1 MKIPSLFEGIPE
13 GCEPMPIFGNGAEL
27 LLVPARNEEAF
38 YKATKELS
46 DKGFDLYSER
56 KDSHSLHATYVCG
69 TDVINVSF
77 TEGDACLRIVSEEA
91 DSLPPRA
98 VDAKFKSV
106 TTPLVTQVKLMYVG
120 ADCGMSYLIR
130 LSDGRFIMIDGGI
143 GEHDEVE
150 HLYSLMC
157 EQNVLSDGPTV
168 AAWFI
173 THAHWDHFNAFSKFC
188 RLFPTVAIGDIV
200 YNWPRFD
207 MTSSPSDLTVFSE
220 RVGARTDSRHIIPRQ
235 GNSFFYADA
244 QFDVLFV
251 CDVIY
256 PERIPNINDTSL
268 VMKMS
273 LGGYT
278 FLWLGDAQK
287 QASDVICTHF
297 TPDELKCDF
306 LQVGHHGY
314 GGGSHELYSAAD
326 PAYLLWP
333 IPDFWYK
340 RIRAWEC
347 NKLLV
352 ESKNI
357 RSVMNTGQNE
367 YVIDLT
373 KPIPEVNADGAYPA
387 KHVIYS
393 EDFSSCSPLALN
405 WSCVRGGKTGYG
417 GLKIEFPDVGR
428 CMVTADERYSV
439 CEVLRR
445 GLCRGVS
452 DYTFTLCGRNDG
464 DNVDIGFYLNY
475 QKPYEWSDDQIAWL
489 TLPEGDFD
497 ISIKASTESETLTY
511 MQNGKTV
518 LSRPYEYEDNCA
530 FHFVLRNASLIFTKI
545 TITDDSLNKK
555 RMSTHRWRCTY

>member
-1 MKIPSLFEGIPE
+1 MSSASIIKDMLGA
-13 GCEPMPIFGNGAEL
+13 CEPMEIFGNGAEYYLIKEQTGDSFHKLSAALEGNGYL
-27 LLVPARNEEAF
+27 LYTQRR
-38 YKATKELS
+38 
-46 DKGFDLYSER
+46 DKLA
-56 KDSHSLHATYVCG
+56 LHATYVKA
-69 TDVINVSF
+69 DERISLSF
-77 TEGDACLRIVSEEA
+77 TEGDGCLRIVSETA
-91 DSLPPRA
+91 TDLPPRA
-98 VDAKFKSV
+98 VDAKFIPV

-157 EQNVLSDGPTV
+157 EQNVLPDGPTI

-188 RLFPTVAIGDIV
+188 RLFPSIRIGDIV

-220 RVGARTDSRHIIPRQ
+220 RVSARAESKHIIPRQ

-244 QFDVLFV
+244 QIDVLFV
-251 CDVIY
+251 CEEIY
-256 PERIPNINDTSL
+256 PEMIPNINDSSL
-268 VMKMS
+268 VTRMR

-287 QASDVICTHF
+287 QASNMICTHH
-297 TPDELKCDF
+297 TADELKCDF

-314 GGGSHELYSAAD
+314 GGGSQSLYSAAD
-326 PAYLLWP
+326 PTYLLWP

-347 NKLLV
+347 NRVLV
-352 ESKNI
+352 ESENI

-373 KPIPEVNADGAYPA
+373 RPIPEVNADGAYPA

-393 EDFSSCSPLALN
+393 EDFGAKSPLALN
-405 WSCVRGGKTGYG
+405 WSCVRGGSTGYS
-417 GLKIEFPDVGR
+417 GLKLEFPDSGR
-428 CMVTADERYSV
+428 CKVTADARYSV

-445 GLCRGVS
+445 GLCRGVC
-452 DYTFTLCGRNDG
+452 DYTFKLCGRNEG
-464 DNVDIGFYLNY
+464 DDVDLGFYLNY
-475 QKPYEWSDDQIAWL
+475 QKPYEWSDEEIAWL
-489 TLPEGDFD
+489 KLPEGDFE
-497 ISIKASTESETLTY
+497 ISITASTEKGTLTY
-511 MQNGKTV
+511 SQNGNDV
-518 LSRPYEYEDNCA
+518 LSRPYEYEADCA
-530 FHFVLRNASLIFTKI
+530 FHFVLRDASLVFTEI
-545 TITDDSLNKK
+545 TITDDSLN
-555 RMSTHRWRCTY
+555 

>member
-1 MKIPSLFEGIPE
+1 MSSASIIKATLGA
-13 GCEPMPIFGNGAEL
+13 CEPMDIFGSGAEYYL
-27 LLVPARNEEAF
+27 IREQGRDAF
-38 YKATKELS
+38 YRLS
-46 DKGFDLYSER
+46 AALEGGGCALYANR
-56 KDSHSLHATYVCG
+56 QDTHNLHATYLRA
-69 TDVINVSF
+69 DERISLSF
-77 TEGDACLRIVSEEA
+77 TEGDGCIRIVTETA
-91 DSLPPRA
+91 TDLPPRA
-98 VDAKFKSV
+98 VDAKFIPV

-157 EQNVLSDGPTV
+157 EQNVLPDGPVV

-188 RLFPTVAIGDIV
+188 RLFPSVRIGDIV

-207 MTSSPSDLTVFSE
+207 MTSHPSDLTVFSE
-220 RVGARTDSRHIIPRQ
+220 RVSARTDCRHIIPRL

-244 QFDVLFV
+244 RLDVMFV
-251 CDVIY
+251 CDAIY

-278 FLWLGDAQK
+278 FLWLGDAQR

-297 TPDELKCDF
+297 TPEELKCDF

-347 NKLLV
+347 NKFLV
-352 ESKNI
+352 ESEGI
-357 RSVMNTGQNE
+357 RSTMNTGQNE

-387 KHVIYS
+387 RHIVYS
-393 EDFSSCSPLALN
+393 EDFTKGSPIALN

-417 GLKIEFPDVGR
+417 GLKLEFPDSGGCR
-428 CMVTADERYSV
+428 VTADERYSV

-452 DYTFTLCGRNDG
+452 DYTFTLCGENDS

-475 QKPYEWSDDQIAWL
+475 QKPYEWSDEEIVWL
-489 TLPEGDFD
+489 TLPKGDFE
-497 ISIKASTESETLTY
+497 ISITASTEKGTLTY
-511 MQNGKTV
+511 SQNGKDV

-530 FHFVLRNASLIFTKI
+530 FHFVLRNASLVFTEI
-545 TITDDSLNKK
+545 TITDDSLK
-555 RMSTHRWRCTY
+555 